1 VWPIFQKSALFTKKS
16 VLFIQNS
23 VEKSESARSDFF
35 QPAEFLNTALNTYFP
50 LLVGRNGENLV

>member
-1 VWPIFQKSALFTKKS
+1 VADFSKIGTVHKKS